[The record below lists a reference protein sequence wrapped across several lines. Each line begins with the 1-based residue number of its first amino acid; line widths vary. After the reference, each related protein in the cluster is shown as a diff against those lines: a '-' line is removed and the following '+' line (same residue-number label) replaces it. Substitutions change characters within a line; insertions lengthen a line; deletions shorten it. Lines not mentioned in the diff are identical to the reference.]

1 MEFNSSEIEKLY
13 ELVTDLFWDYDRL
26 SSCGQK
32 TLDELA
38 DLLKI
43 SDDD

>member
-13 ELVTDLFWDYDRL
+13 ELVGDLFWDYDRM
-26 SSCGQK
+26 SSSGQK
-32 TLDELA
+32 TLDKIG

-43 SDDD
+43 PND

>member
-13 ELVTDLFWDYDRL
+13 ELVEDLFWDYDRM
-26 SSCGQK
+26 SSSGQK
-32 TLDELA
+32 TLDKIG

-43 SDDD
+43 PKD

>member
-13 ELVTDLFWDYDRL
+13 ELVADLFWDYDRM
-26 SSCGQK
+26 SSSGQK
-32 TLDELA
+32 TLDKIG

-43 SDDD
+43 PKD

>member
-13 ELVTDLFWDYDRL
+13 ELVGDLFWDYDRM
-26 SSCGQK
+26 SSSGQK
-32 TLDELA
+32 TLDKLG

-43 SDDD
+43 PKD

>member
-13 ELVTDLFWDYDRL
+13 ELVTDLFWDYDRM
-26 SSCGQK
+26 SSSGKQ
-32 TLDELA
+32 TLDKLA

-43 SDDD
+43 PND

>member
-13 ELVTDLFWDYDRL
+13 ELVADLFWDYDRM

-32 TLDELA
+32 TLDKIGN
-38 DLLKI
+38 LLKI
-43 SDDD
+43 PKD

>member
-13 ELVTDLFWDYDRL
+13 ELVGDLFWDYDRM
-26 SSCGQK
+26 SSDGKK
-32 TLDELA
+32 TLDKLA

-43 SDDD
+43 PND